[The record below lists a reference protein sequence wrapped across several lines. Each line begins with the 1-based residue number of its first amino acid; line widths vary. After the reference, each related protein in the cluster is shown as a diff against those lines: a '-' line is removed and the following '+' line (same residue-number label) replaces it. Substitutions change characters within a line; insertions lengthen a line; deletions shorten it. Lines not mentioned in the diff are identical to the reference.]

1 MVGTEDRKARLWR
14 SEAGQAIVVTAL
26 AMVILMGAAGLALD
40 MGYLRYMQR
49 CMQTAAD
56 AAAVAATA
64 ELNNGDYVTAG
75 QTDAAANHFTN
86 NVNGVTVAVNYPPTA
101 GPYVNQVNFVEVI
114 ITESV
119 PTFFMKAVG
128 ISSETVS
135 ARAVGHYWS
144 GTNCI
149 YALSPTATDAI
160 LINGSNTISA
170 QCGVMDDSDAS
181 QAFLNNGSGS
191 FSVTGTMITGGYLN
205 NGSGT
210 LTPTP
215 TTGTPPL
222 PDPLGYLAEPTVGS
236 CTYSTTQI
244 VNGSSNYTFSPG
256 VYCGGITAN
265 GSGTVT
271 FNAGTYIIDG
281 GSLTINGSQKVTGTG
296 VTFYI
301 TGSASVTVNGSNGVT
316 LTAPTS
322 GTYAGI
328 LFFQDRTDS
337 ASVTINGSNQSA
349 FTGSL
354 YFPDAQLT
362 YNGSGPATAYTI
374 LVANTIVFNGSSTIN
389 DNYASLTDGSPIKSA
404 TLAE

>member
-75 QTDAAANHFTN
+75 QNDAAANGFTN
-86 NVNGVTVAVNYPPTA
+86 NVNGVTVAVNYPPTE
-101 GPYVNQVNFVEVI
+101 GPYVNQVNCVEVI

-128 ISSETVS
+128 TSSETVS

-149 YALSPTATDAI
+149 YALDPTASDAI
-160 LINGSNTISA
+160 KVTGSVSFTA
-170 QCGVMDDSDAS
+170 ACGIMDDSS
-181 QAFLNNGSGS
+181 SSSAFDKTGSGS
-191 FSVTGTMITGGYLN
+191 VTVSSNMITGGVN
-205 NGSGT
+205 EAGSGSMS
-210 LTPTP
+210 PTP
-215 TTGTPPL
+215 TTGVPPE
-222 PDPLGYLAEPTVGS
+222 PDPLAYLPEPTVGS
-236 CTYSTTQI
+236 CTYSSKVSI
-244 VNGSSNYTFSPG
+244 SGSGSLTEG
-256 VYCGGITAN
+256 VYCGGLSIT

-271 FNAGTYIIDG
+271 FGSGTYIIE
-281 GSLTINGSQKVTGTG
+281 GSGLSVTGSSTVTG
-296 VTFYI
+296 SNVFFYI
-301 TGSASVTVNGSNGVT
+301 TGGASVSFVGSDSSS
-316 LTAPTS
+316 LTAPTT
-322 GTYAGI
+322 GAYAGI

-337 ASVTINGSNQSA
+337 ASAGIAGSATTNI
-349 FTGSL
+349 TGAL
-354 YFPDAQLT
+354 YFPDAQLN
-362 YNGSGPATAYTI
+362 YNGSSSASAYTI
-374 LVANTIVFNGSSTIN
+374 LVADTIVVTGSTTVN

-404 TLAE
+404 VLAE